1 MERTDEEKLAR
12 ATKLHAALCPC
23 GRTRTPSRCSI
34 TLNSAWIEY
43 AELVTEDLD
52 DYIAAELAR

>member
-1 MERTDEEKLAR
+1 MNERQMERTDEEKLAR

-23 GRTRTPSRCSI
+23 GKTI
-34 TLNSAWIEY
+34 TLDSAWIEY